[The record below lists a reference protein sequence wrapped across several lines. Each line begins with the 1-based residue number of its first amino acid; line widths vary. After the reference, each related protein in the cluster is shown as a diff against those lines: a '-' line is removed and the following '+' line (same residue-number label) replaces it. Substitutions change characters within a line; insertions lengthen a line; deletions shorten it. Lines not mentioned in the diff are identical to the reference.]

1 MRSNKNLSTQ
11 FNHTVGSPVWSAMQI
26 QKSQIQSTGMEC
38 DVDLE
43 ISNSIHNAID
53 AWDFEGA
60 YNITYL
66 SKSCFIFWA
75 DKSSIKIQ

>member
-1 MRSNKNLSTQ
+1 
-11 FNHTVGSPVWSAMQI
+11 
-26 QKSQIQSTGMEC
+26 MEC

>member
-1 MRSNKNLSTQ
+1 MECDVDLE
-11 FNHTVGSPVWSAMQI
+11 
-26 QKSQIQSTGMEC
+26 SQIQSTGMEC

-66 SKSCFIFWA
+66 SKSCFIFGQINHPLKYNNKKVLEHKFFRPVM
-75 DKSSIKIQ
+75 DH